1 MNDKLSAYFDL
12 MKSRPEEFENNSSF
26 TQIIKDPEIIEEY
39 CSKTGKEIGLFYKSD
54 YHIMV
59 VDLVTDDG
67 ITFYPYERLLT
78 TIPKG
83 AVVGVAIYNGRYVL
97 LKQYRHSLRDFQFAF
112 PRGYAEDGLSAE
124 QNIRKEL
131 FEELGCQVSKSE
143 YLGSVVADS
152 GVCGQKVSVFR
163 CMITEPVLKRN
174 YEGIEQI
181 YMFTSNELQQMIR
194 DGKISDGYTLAAFGL
209 LFCNCRGE

>member
-39 CSKTGKEIGLFYKSD
+39 CRKTGKEIGLFYKSD
-54 YHIMV
+54 YHMMV

-83 AVVGVAIYNGRYVL
+83 AVVGMAIYNGRYVL

-112 PRGYAEDGLSAE
+112 PRGYAEAGLSAE

-131 FEELGCQVSKSE
+131 FEELGCQVNKSE
-143 YLGSVVADS
+143 YFGSVVADS
-152 GVCGQKVSVFR
+152 GVCGQIVSVFR

-174 YEGIEQI
+174 YEGIDRI
-181 YMFTSNELQQMIR
+181 YMFTPDELQQMIR

-209 LFCNCRGE
+209 LFGNCRDA